1 MLFFQEVN
9 NLVWIENLKNKFLIV
24 DDESAIR
31 KFLRASLA
39 GDEIKIIESENGT
52 DAVRLVGTDNP
63 DLMLLDLGLPDI
75 DGKEVITQ
83 VRKFSKI
90 PIIILSAR
98 DQEEEKVAALDAG
111 ADDYLTKPFTIG
123 ELEARIRV
131 ALRHRSLPEESLTV
145 NVSDV
150 EINLKNRT
158 VKKGGREVHLTPL
171 EFKLLAFLIRHSGKV
186 LTHRQLLS
194 EVWGTAYARQNQYL
208 RVFMGQLR
216 QKLETDPAQPQ
227 FLTTE
232 PGVGYRFKVD

>member
-1 MLFFQEVN
+1 M
-9 NLVWIENLKNKFLIV
+9 KSKFLIV

-39 GDEIKIIESENGT
+39 SEEIKIIECENGAE
-52 DAVRLVGTDNP
+52 AVRITRTENP
-63 DLMLLDLGLPDI
+63 DLILLDLGLPDI

-83 VRKFSKI
+83 VREWTDI

-111 ADDYLTKPFTIG
+111 ADDYLTKPFTVK

-131 ALRHRSLPEESLTV
+131 ALRHRSLPEESSIFII
-145 NVSDV
+145 SDL

-158 VKKGGREVHLTPL
+158 IKKAGVNVHLTPL
-171 EFKLLAFLIRHSGKV
+171 EFKLLALMIKHSGKV
-186 LTHRQLLS
+186 LTHRQLLT
-194 EVWGTAYARQNQYL
+194 EVWGAAYSRQNQYL

-216 QKLETDPAQPQ
+216 QKLETDPAQPK

-232 PGVGYRFKVD
+232 PGIGYRFKVDF